1 MCRLQQCLIPH
12 NDKLAT
18 VLKPR
23 DYTQYD
29 AQMKSDLT
37 DWIRYHLALWQ
48 APKTLHR
55 LLQNQINLAQ
65 LTTKQK
71 KRLQSVQTRQIN
83 QVLAW
88 LKASKAH
95 HVMRICDSDYPPR
108 LKTITDPP
116 PLLYIVGDRSHL
128 KDPQIAIVGSR
139 RPTLNGQ
146 QIARDFATSLAR
158 HGLIITSGLAR
169 GIDTAAHHGAVTQQ
183 KPTIAVCGCGV
194 DVIYPK
200 KNYQLYTACHSHGA
214 VISEYPLG
222 TPPLA
227 PHFPR
232 RNRLISGLS
241 TSVLV
246 IEAAKRSGSLI
257 TAYSA
262 LDQGR
267 DVLAVPG
274 SIRQPQSAGCHQLI
288 QEGAKLVTC
297 ISDITDEMDIN
308 LQQEHTL
315 LTDTLPNTL
324 DKADQM
330 LLECLGFE
338 SWSVQE
344 LCDHLDVS
352 PQNLCSQ
359 LLKLELHGY
368 IKAVPG
374 GVSRVK

>member
-1 MCRLQQCLIPH
+1 
-12 NDKLAT
+12 
-18 VLKPR
+18 
-23 DYTQYD
+23 
-29 AQMKSDLT
+29 MKTNLN

-55 LLQNQINLAQ
+55 LINREMTSNA
-65 LTTKQK
+65 LTLKQQ
-71 KRLQSVQTRQIN
+71 KRLSSVRNEQITHA
-83 QVLAW
+83 LDW
-88 LKASKAH
+88 LDLNPNH
-95 HVMRICDSDYPPR
+95 HILRIIDPNYPPL

-116 PLLYIVGDRSHL
+116 PLLYIIGEPSYL
-128 KDPQIAIVGSR
+128 TSEQIAMVGSR
-139 RPTLNGQ
+139 RPTFSGK
-146 QIARDFATSLAR
+146 QIAQTFSSELTTQ
-158 HGLIITSGLAR
+158 GYVITSGLAR
-169 GIDTAAHHGAVTQQ
+169 GVDTAAHTGAIDQK
-183 KPTIAVCGCGV
+183 KPTIAVLGCGV

-200 KNYQLYTACHSHGA
+200 QNHQLYTDCYRLGA

-241 TSVLV
+241 NCVVV

-257 TAYSA
+257 TAYYA
-262 LDQGR
+262 LEQGR

-274 SIRQPQSAGCHQLI
+274 SIRVPQSTGCHQLI

-297 ISDITDEMDIN
+297 TKDILDEIGAK
-308 LQQEHTL
+308 
-315 LTDTLPNTL
+315 LTIGNTILASNSTNTL
-324 DKADQM
+324 DPADQM
-330 LLECLGFE
+330 LLECLGFDV
-338 SWSVQE
+338 WPVQE
-344 LCDHLDVS
+344 ICDHLDVS
-352 PQNLCSQ
+352 PQKLCSR